1 MKIDGSLARN
11 IDFEVANFNVQ
22 KITRRKTSIL
32 KLQSVKIG
40 GSLARNA
47 HFDAPTCIVSSL
59 WLSCGLTV
67 SMGEAAKPILFQGA
81 KASCNVVL
89 RGRCGT
95 SWHCHVSPTCRTSF
109 CLAGAILLRTP
120 HYTLHSTTLYTPH
133 TTLHTPHTT
142 LPALHFT
149 LCTPHFTHS
158 TLHSTPYT
166 SHFTLHTPHFTLHT
180 PHSTLHTLHFTLY
193 TPHSTLYTLHS
204 TLYTPHFALRTWKFT
219 LHTPHFSHYTPHY
232 TLHTLHSTLF
242 RIPQSSGTVT
252 GKNVQDCSNM
262 FSQKCC
268 TWLHSGSWVAS
279 CFKKH
284 SVKIGI
290 CHPPWNIL

>member
-1 MKIDGSLARN
+1 MLQHVSSRVSG
-11 IDFEVANFNVQ
+11 FPVA
-22 KITRRKTSIL
+22 SPCL
-32 KLQSVKIG
+32 WGKLQ
-40 GSLARNA
+40 N
-47 HFDAPTCIVSSL
+47 
-59 WLSCGLTV
+59 LSCFKV
-67 SMGEAAKPILFQGA
+67 PKQ
-81 KASCNVVL
+81 VVTWFCVAGVAL
-89 RGRCGT
+89 RDIVMCLQRVELHFV
-95 SWHCHVSPTCRTSF
+95 WQAQYF
-109 CLAGAILLRTP
+109 CVLP
-120 HYTLHSTTLYTPH
+120 TTLYTPLHSTLH
-133 TTLHTPHTT
+133 TLHSTLHTPHTT

-204 TLYTPHFALRTWKFT
+204 TLYTPHFALPTWKFT